1 MKQKFVLYISS
12 LVLIV
17 LGVWLGGWDA
27 QNAAARAQAGWLP
40 ATPLPV
46 GMGGG
51 LAYCP
56 EMPGS
61 FFLVSGIEGA
71 MITTDRLLRYDISDA
86 TWTELASMPRPVRLA
101 AITCYQGM
109 IYVAGGWD
117 NTVKK
122 TLYIYD
128 IAQGTWS
135 KGPNLPDPVWGAG
148 LGAWEGKLYLVG
160 GSCTTVA
167 EVVSRVDVFDI
178 ATETWTEGGGAEM
191 PIAAGFFARAQVGS
205 YLYIAGG
212 YSSAFPVNSDQTQRY
227 DLSTNTW
234 EVGPSFTSLR
244 ALGTLAIT
252 SSHLYMLGGDLNE
265 GGLGDPTDLVEVL
278 DLTAWPG
285 GTWMD
290 LGDPLPAVNLS
301 PATTCTEILSD
312 GEIWD
317 VGGTNMVS
325 GGLSEV
331 YYRLMDEPCK
341 EAVYGVSVTPE
352 SEEKLGAT
360 GDTIDF
366 SLTVTNTG
374 AMEDTFDITLGG
386 NLWVTVA
393 PLTTGLLEPDEAVDV
408 TVSVTIPT
416 DALPGEQDSVDVTF
430 TSQGDPEVSITATLT
445 TRNFVYGLS
454 VAPES
459 DEQTGQPGEIL
470 TYTIT
475 VTNTGEAGDMF
486 SIVVDGNLWDT
497 SSPATTI
504 WLESGLSEEI
514 QVDVTIPLD
523 ALFGAVDVAVLTFT
537 SQHDPLSM
545 AAVTLTSRVPFLYNY
560 LPIVLRWPLH

>member
-1 MKQKFVLYISS
+1 VKQKTTLYISMFA
-12 LVLIV
+12 LIV
-17 LGVWLGGWDA
+17 LGVLLGGRDA
-27 QNAAARAQAGWLP
+27 HNAVAQEQAGWLP
-40 ATPLPV
+40 ATSLPV
-46 GMGGG
+46 GMAGG
-51 LAYCP
+51 LVYCP

-61 FFLVSGIEGA
+61 FYLVSGIEGA
-71 MITTDRLLRYDISDA
+71 LITTDRLFRYDISAA
-86 TWTELASMPRPVRLA
+86 TWTELASMPKPVRLA
-101 AITCYQGM
+101 AITCYQGK

-117 NTVKK
+117 SMVKK

-160 GSCTTVA
+160 GSYTSVA

-178 ATETWTEGGGAEM
+178 ASETWTEGGCAEM
-191 PIAAGFFARAQVGS
+191 PIAAGFFARSQVGP
-205 YLYIAGG
+205 YLYIVGG

-227 DLSTNTW
+227 DMSTDTW
-234 EVGPSFTSLR
+234 EVGPAFTSLR

-252 SSHLYMLGGDLNE
+252 SSHLYMLGGDLND

-290 LGDPLPAVNLS
+290 LSDPLPAANIS
-301 PATTCTEILSD
+301 PATTCTDILSD

-317 VGGTNMVS
+317 VGGMDMVS

-331 YYRLMDEPCK
+331 YYRLMEEPCT
-341 EAVYGVSVTPE
+341 AAAYGVSVTPE
-352 SEEKLGAT
+352 SDEKLGST
-360 GDTIDF
+360 GETIDF
-366 SLTVTNTG
+366 TLTVTNTG
-374 AMEDTFDITLGG
+374 AMEDTFDIALGG

-393 PLTTGLLEPDEAVDV
+393 PLTTGLLDAEEAVDV

-416 DALPGEQDSVDVTF
+416 EALPGEQDSVEVTF
-430 TSQGDPEVSITATLT
+430 TSQGDPEVSATATLT
-445 TRNFVYGLS
+445 TRNYWYGLS
-454 VAPES
+454 VTPES
-459 DEQTGQPGEIL
+459 AEQNGLPGEIL
-470 TYTIT
+470 SYTIT

-497 SSPATTI
+497 SAPATTI
-504 WLESGLSEEI
+504 WLESDLSEEI
-514 QVDVTIPLD
+514 QVVVTIPLD
-523 ALFGAVDVAVLTFT
+523 ALSGAVDIAVLTFT
-537 SQHDPLSM
+537 SQHDPAST
-545 AAVTLTSRVPFLYNY
+545 ATVTLTSRMPYLFTY
-560 LPIVLRWPLH
+560 LPQVYRALP

>member
-1 MKQKFVLYISS
+1 MKQKTTLYISI
-12 LVLIV
+12 LALIV
-17 LGVWLGGWDA
+17 LGVLLGGRDA
-27 QNAAARAQAGWLP
+27 HNAVAQEQAGWLP
-40 ATPLPV
+40 ATSLPV

-56 EMPGS
+56 DMPGS
-61 FFLVSGIEGA
+61 FYLVSGIEGA
-71 MITTDRLLRYDISDA
+71 MITTDRLLRYDISAA
-86 TWTELASMPRPVRLA
+86 TWVELASMPKPVRLGA
-101 AITCYQGM
+101 VTCYQGK
-109 IYVAGGWD
+109 IYLAGGWD
-117 NTVKK
+117 GGVKNTF
-122 TLYIYD
+122 YIYD

-135 KGPNLPDPVWGAG
+135 KGPKLPDPVWGAG

-160 GSCTTVA
+160 GSNASVA
-167 EVVSRVDVFDI
+167 EVVSRVDVYDI
-178 ATETWTEGGGAEM
+178 VSETWTEGGGAEM

-205 YLYIAGG
+205 YLYIVGG

-227 DLSTNTW
+227 NMSTDTW

-265 GGLGDPTDLVEVL
+265 GGLGEPTDLVEVL

-290 LGDPLPAVNLS
+290 LGDPLPAVNIS

-317 VGGTNMVS
+317 VGGMDMVS

-331 YYRLMDEPCK
+331 YYRLMEEPCT
-341 EAVYGVSVTPE
+341 AAAYGVSVTPE
-352 SEEKLGAT
+352 SDEKLGST
-360 GDTIDF
+360 GETIDF
-366 SLTVTNTG
+366 TLTVTNTG
-374 AMEDTFDITLGG
+374 AMEDTFDITLS

-408 TVSVTIPT
+408 TVSVTIPS
-416 DALPGEQDSVDVTF
+416 DALPGEQDTVEVTF
-430 TSQGDPEVSITATLT
+430 TSQGDPEVTATATLT
-445 TRNFVYGLS
+445 TRNFWYGLS
-454 VAPES
+454 VTPES
-459 DEQTGQPGEIL
+459 AEQTGLPGGIL

-497 SSPATTI
+497 SAPATTI
-504 WLESGLSEEI
+504 WLESYVSEEV
-514 QVDVTIPLD
+514 QVVVSIPLD
-523 ALFGAVDVAVLTFT
+523 ALPGSVDVAVLTFT
-537 SQHDPLSM
+537 SQHDPESTDT
-545 AAVTLTSRVPFLYNY
+545 VTLTSRVPFLYNY
-560 LPIVLRWPLH
+560 LPIVMRWPLP